1 MGKTEAC
8 TLEESDYPPGYLKD
22 EQLNRE
28 KYPALPWSGERIYR
42 TGDKG
47 CYLPDGVIIFKG
59 REDGDNQ
66 VKIHGHRVE
75 LAEISSVLNEHPLI
89 ERAVAL
95 ALGESPE
102 DLHIDAVISPVRKK
116 TVASPA
122 LDDKEEYLLKS
133 IKQYYE
139 EQMDQD
145 LLEKWIKKSEE
156 VVSADIYNTFKKAR
170 NFFG

>member
-1 MGKTEAC
+1 MAPD
-8 TLEESDYPPGYLKD
+8 LS
-22 EQLNRE
+22 
-28 KYPALPWSGERIYR
+28 RIHIY
-42 TGDKG
+42 
-47 CYLPDGVIIFKG
+47 
-59 REDGDNQ
+59 
-66 VKIHGHRVE
+66 
-75 LAEISSVLNEHPLI
+75 PLI

-145 LLEKWIKKSEE
+145 LLEKCVKKSEE
-156 VVSADIYNTFKKAR
+156 VVSADIYNLSLIHI
-170 NFFG
+170 